1 MKSIFSIPLFA
12 AFLIL
17 LSCNEATSQ
26 ADETQQPKQ
35 DSVNILSEDALSKTI
50 IATYQEATVYAA
62 RTDYAFENE
71 IGELILIEGNVY
83 DDTAIDIPDNMLD
96 DDEEIEGPPGAN
108 PDLVGKRF
116 LLHYNT
122 EGILFKIELEKK

>member
-1 MKSIFSIPLFA
+1 MKSIFSIPFFA
-12 AFLIL
+12 VFLIL

-26 ADETQQPKQ
+26 ADKTQQPKQ
-35 DSVNILSEDALSKTI
+35 ESVNILSEDTLSKTI